1 MNKYLPLLVVGAVTG
16 LVSAILIV
24 AAVTFK
30 DNTQTKAIRNLSD
43 KVLIKR
49 LLSYAKAH
57 GKSFLA
63 VAFLILVSIGYDVCS
78 PLIVAYIEGIIKSD
92 FKLNELIA
100 PTVVYALAM
109 IISAV
114 AVYCQSVLLQ
124 KTGQKII
131 SAMREDVFS
140 HIQNFSHEQ
149 LNRMKVGTLV
159 TRVTNDLNAI
169 STLFTNV
176 LADLISKAVML
187 IGVTAAMFSIN
198 YALALVVMCF
208 MPFIALFTL
217 VFRKFA
223 RAAHRKVKD
232 GTSALN
238 AFLSENLSGVKVTQA
253 FNCEDKKKEE
263 FDVKNSDLYKARRQ
277 RIFVFSVYRPM
288 VYLLYVTSVLVL
300 FLLGSYGALDG
311 AEIMGQ
317 VITAETIV
325 AFYMYLSKFFDPI
338 QMLAEH
344 FNWLQS
350 AFASAE
356 KVFTILDTPL
366 SMTDTDGA
374 VDVEK
379 LRGDIEF
386 HDVWFRYTETEWVL
400 KGVSFKIEAGQ
411 TLALVGATGAGK
423 STILALLTRNYDAQ
437 KGKITIDGIDI
448 KNIRIAS
455 LRKRFGQMMQD
466 VFLFSGTLRD
476 NIVLNGDYTD
486 EQIERA
492 CISVGADEMIKKLP
506 SGLDEK
512 VSERGAN
519 FSVGQRQL
527 ISFARTVIT
536 DPDILILDEA
546 TSNIDSETEA
556 IIQNSLHRMMNF
568 TTTIVVAHRLSTVM
582 RADKILVLE
591 NGKVIEEGT
600 HAELLRKRGKYY
612 SLYTLQFRK
621 DELKKLAQKS
631 V

>member
-1 MNKYLPLLVVGAVTG
+1 
-16 LVSAILIV
+16 
-24 AAVTFK
+24 
-30 DNTQTKAIRNLSD
+30 
-43 KVLIKR
+43 
-49 LLSYAKAH
+49 
-57 GKSFLA
+57 
-63 VAFLILVSIGYDVCS
+63 
-78 PLIVAYIEGIIKSD
+78 
-92 FKLNELIA
+92 
-100 PTVVYALAM
+100 
-109 IISAV
+109 
-114 AVYCQSVLLQ
+114 
-124 KTGQKII
+124 
-131 SAMREDVFS
+131 
-140 HIQNFSHEQ
+140 
-149 LNRMKVGTLV
+149 
-159 TRVTNDLNAI
+159 
-169 STLFTNV
+169 
-176 LADLISKAVML
+176 
-187 IGVTAAMFSIN
+187 
-198 YALALVVMCF
+198 
-208 MPFIALFTL
+208 
-217 VFRKFA
+217 
-223 RAAHRKVKD
+223 
-232 GTSALN
+232 
-238 AFLSENLSGVKVTQA
+238 
-253 FNCEDKKKEE
+253 
-263 FDVKNSDLYKARRQ
+263 
-277 RIFVFSVYRPM
+277 M